1 MLKAILHQHN
11 NNQNVYAIVDIETT
25 GGFAQNHS
33 ITEIAIAIYDGNEI
47 VDWFESLVN
56 PGISIPLHITALTG
70 ISNEM
75 VEDAPAFADIAEKVY
90 QMLEPCIFVA
100 HNVNFDYSFVRSQLA
115 GEGYNWDA
123 KKLCTVR
130 LSRKILPGF
139 ASYSLSSL
147 CGELGIEQ
155 KIKHRAGADTLATVE
170 VFKQLLIN
178 DKEGVIKQSLKGNA
192 SEFRLPAH
200 LNREEFDT
208 LPMTTGVYYLMNAK
222 NEIIYVGK
230 ANNIKKRVGQHF
242 SGKITQETRQGFLK
256 EIAHIS
262 YEECGNELVALLLE
276 EQEIKKHWPKYNR
289 AQKKI
294 KFAWGLFDYTDR
306 RGHIRL
312 GIDYIRRGG
321 KPLMRFGTQAEARH
335 FLLTKT
341 EEYQLCPKLCAID
354 TSESESCNAI
364 VTKHCTG
371 NCRIKTK
378 MKSYNKRVQL
388 FIDEL
393 DEYKPSYA
401 LLGKGRKTNEYAVV
415 YVQKGTFKGFG
426 FVGTDVP
433 LQNADELETF
443 IKPCK
448 ATIDS
453 ELIVSS
459 YLRRNPSAKV
469 VMFS

>member
-1 MLKAILHQHN
+1 M
-11 NNQNVYAIVDIETT
+11 YAVVDIETT
-25 GGFAQNHS
+25 GGFAQNHC
-33 ITEIAIAIYDGNEI
+33 ITEIAIAVFDGNEV

-75 VEDAPAFADIAEKVY
+75 VEDAPAFAEIAEKVY
-90 QMLEPCIFVA
+90 EMLKPCVFVA

-115 GEGYNWDA
+115 DEGYNWDA

-130 LSRKILPGF
+130 LSRKIFPGF
-139 ASYSLSSL
+139 QSYSLSSL
-147 CGELGIEQ
+147 CNELGVVQ
-155 KIKHRAGADTLATVE
+155 TVKHRAGADTMATVE
-170 VFKQLLIN
+170 VFKQLLQN
-178 DKEGVIKQSLKGNA
+178 DKDGVIQKSLKGNA
-192 SEFRLPAH
+192 GEFRLPAH
-200 LNREEFDT
+200 LNREEFDA
-208 LPMTTGVYYLMNAK
+208 LPMTTGVYYLMNEK
-222 NEIIYVGK
+222 SEVIYVGK

-306 RGHIRL
+306 KGHIRL

-321 KPLMRFGTQAEARH
+321 KPLMRFATQAEARH

-341 EEYQLCPKLCAID
+341 DEYRLCPKLCAID
-354 TSESESCNAI
+354 TSENESCNPVI
-364 VTKHCTG
+364 TKHCTG
-371 NCRIKTK
+371 NCRKTQ
-378 MKSYNKRVQL
+378 SVEEYNGRVQE
-388 FIDEL
+388 FIDQL
-393 DEYKPSYA
+393 DEYKPSFA
-401 LLGKGRKTNEYAVV
+401 LLGKGRRTNEYAVV
-415 YVQKGTFKGFG
+415 YVSKGTFRGYGFI
-426 FVGTDVP
+426 TKDAALTTP
-433 LQNADELETF
+433 DELEDF

-453 ELIVSS
+453 ELIVNS
-459 YLRRNPSAKV
+459 YLRRNPTAKMV
-469 VMFS
+469 VFN